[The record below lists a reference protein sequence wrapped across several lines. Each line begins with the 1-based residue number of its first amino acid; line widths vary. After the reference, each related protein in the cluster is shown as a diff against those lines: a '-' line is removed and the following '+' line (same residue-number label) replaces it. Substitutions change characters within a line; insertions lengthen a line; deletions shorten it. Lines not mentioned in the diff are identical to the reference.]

1 MNKRLLAALCAV
13 ALGALTSPVHAWPHH
28 KSGAKYSGSSGTSR
42 SCLTASTRALL
53 GRIEANFGPMQIIST
68 CRPGARIAGT
78 GRVSKH
84 ASGQAVDFNA
94 GSRKGAVVKWLI
106 ANHRSG
112 GTMTYAGMSHIHVD
126 VGQHFV
132 ALGSGGRGGYR
143 SSSRRRY
150 ASTSRGSHRY
160 ASSNRGDFTGRS
172 GLGMSRRSRG
182 EGTQSMPEHAFG
194 SLQ

>member
-1 MNKRLLAALCAV
+1 MNKRLLTALCAV

-28 KSGAKYSGSSGTSR
+28 KSGAKYTGGSGTSR
-42 SCLTASTRALL
+42 SCLTSATRALL
-53 GRIEANFGPMQIIST
+53 GRIEATFGPMQIIST

-78 GRVSKH
+78 GKISKH

-106 ANHRSG
+106 ANHKSG

-150 ASTSRGSHRY
+150 ASASSHRY

-172 GLGMSRRSRG
+172 GLGMSRKSRG
-182 EGTQSMPEHAFG
+182 EGTSMAERAFG
-194 SLQ
+194 SMQ